1 MASFESSTTS
11 SAGRINIR
19 LDVVKTIEFHARSE
33 NHGPVF
39 VGDSSVSLTNGRELV
54 PGEPVTYN
62 FEGKSVLFNSFY
74 LAFSSG
80 GDKIDITVVLE

>member
-11 SAGRINIR
+11 SAGQINAR

-33 NHGPVF
+33 NNGNAF
-39 VGDSSVSLTNGRELV
+39 VGGSAVSVSNGRELV

-74 LAFSSG
+74 LAFSAG
-80 GDKIDITVVLE
+80 GDKMDITVVLE